1 MKSDSVWFG
10 QPDLHALDQTSKD
23 TLAHTLG
30 IVCTEIGGDYLRGT
44 MPVDARTRQPF
55 GVLHGGA
62 SVSLAESLGSLAANL
77 TLDVSAQY
85 GVGIEVNANH
95 VRSVSEGL
103 VTGTARPLHIGRN
116 TQVWEI
122 RICDE
127 QDRLTCISRLTVAI
141 LDHRKPG

>member
-1 MKSDSVWFG
+1 MTKSIWFEP
-10 QPDLHALDQTSKD
+10 PDLQLLQRASAN
-23 TLAHTLG
+23 TLAQTLE
-30 IVCTEIGGDYLRGT
+30 ITCTEIGADYLRGT
-44 MPVDARTRQPF
+44 MPTDARTRQPF

-77 TLDVSAQY
+77 TLDSSSQY

-95 VRSVSEGL
+95 VRSVADGL
-103 VTGTARPLHIGRN
+103 VTGTARPLHIGKN

-122 RICDE
+122 RIHDE

-141 LDHRKPG
+141 LQHRKS